1 MFQPKFPLRLSEVDG
16 AYGSIKELKET
27 IKQNV
32 VILLSVS
39 PGEWPGN
46 PQLGV
51 GVRRFLFANY
61 PSQEIMQV
69 HKSIRDQFAK
79 FLPFLEVSSEIIE
92 QDSEGR
98 SLVDQNQ
105 LKLVVRYNIP
115 PLNESDYV
123 EIGVAE

>member
-1 MFQPKFPLRLSEVDG
+1 MFQPKFPLKLSDTDG
-16 AYGSIKELKET
+16 AYESIRDLKNT

-46 PQLGV
+46 PELGV

-61 PSQEIMQV
+61 PSQEIMQI
-69 HKSIRDQFAK
+69 HKAIKDQFAK
-79 FLPFLEVSSEIIE
+79 FLPFLEVSSEIIDR
-92 QDSEGR
+92 DSEGR

-105 LKLVVRYNIP
+105 LKLVVRYNIH

-123 EIGVAE
+123 EIGVVE

>member
-1 MFQPKFPLRLSEVDG
+1 MFQPKFPLKLSDTDG
-16 AYGSIKELKET
+16 AYSSIRELKET

-61 PSQEIMQV
+61 PSQEVMQV
-69 HKSIRDQFAK
+69 HKSIKDQFAK

-92 QDSEGR
+92 KDSQGR
-98 SLVDQNQ
+98 SLADQNQ

-115 PLNESDYV
+115 PLNESD
-123 EIGVAE
+123 